1 MTLVMLLLIVIA
13 LLALA
18 YRGASAVVWSGALPA
33 VPVLLLLTGVIGGF
47 GLAAGLVL
55 TLPVS
60 LLLLAPGLRRTLLTG
75 RLFALFKRVLPP
87 MSRTE
92 RDALEAGDTWWEGD
106 LFQGRPDWSR
116 LHDMPVGQLSEKEQ
130 SFIDNET
137 EQLCRLLDEDR
148 MERSDHDMSPEAWDY
163 VLKNGFFSFIIPEQ
177 YGGLHFS
184 AYAQSCIVS
193 KIASRSFSAAVTVMV
208 PNSLGPG
215 ELLMQYGTDA
225 QKDYWLPRLADGR
238 EIPCFALTGTEAGS
252 DAAAM
257 QDVGIVCEQEYQG
270 KKTLG
275 LRLSFDKRYITLS
288 PVATVLGL
296 AFKMHDPDQL
306 LGEQQDYGITC
317 ALVPTSHEGIRV
329 GRRHFPMALSFMN
342 GPVQGQDVFIPL
354 DWIIGGPEMAGK
366 GWRMLMECLSVG
378 RGISLPAL
386 GTGAGK
392 MAYRMTGAYARIRRQ
407 FRLPIGK
414 FEGVQEAMA
423 RIGGHT
429 YRIEAGRRLT
439 AAAGDQ
445 GYRPSVVA
453 AIAKFHMTEMMRV
466 VVNDAMDVHGGRGII
481 FGPRNYLGYS
491 YQSIPVGITVEGANI
506 LTRNLMIFGQ
516 GAIRCHPYVFAEMEA
531 ARNDDLVEFDRL
543 LTRHVGYSINR
554 GVRAFVLG
562 LTGARLAKAPISDDT
577 ARYYRQLERMSAALA
592 FVSDVAMGVLGGE
605 LKRRER
611 LSARLGD
618 VLSELYLATAVLK
631 MYHDA
636 GRPEQQ
642 LPYVRWALDE
652 SLSRI
657 HEAFDGFFRNFPRRL
672 MAGAMRR
679 LVFPL
684 GRPYHAPADA
694 DGQAIAESMMQSGGV
709 RDQLS
714 RFGSWSADDPDDS
727 RGRMELAMQ
736 VLDRMEPLY
745 DRFLK
750 LVAKREITGFTLQER
765 LESALQQDLLT
776 EDETR
781 QLAEYDAIRLDCIGT
796 DAFDKAELAPVQRA
810 AADTEPVD
818 RSRAAAGG

>member
-1 MTLVMLLLIVIA
+1 MVILLLIAIA

-18 YRGASAVVWSGALPA
+18 YREASATVWSGVLPA
-33 VPVLLLLTGVIGGF
+33 VPVVLLVTGVIGTAGLLV
-47 GLAAGLVL
+47 GLAL

-60 LLLLAPGLRRTLLTG
+60 LLLLAPSVRRTVLTG
-75 RLFALFKRVLPP
+75 RLFSLFKRVLPP

-92 RDALEAGDTWWEGD
+92 RDALEAGDTWWEGE
-106 LFQGRPDWSR
+106 LFKGRPDWSQ
-116 LHDMPVGQLSEKEQ
+116 LHDMPVGELSEREQ

-137 EQLCRLLDEDR
+137 ERFCRLLDQDR
-148 MERSDHDMSPEAWDY
+148 MERSDHDMTPEAWDFA
-163 VLKNGFFSFIIPEQ
+163 LKNGFFSFIIPEQ

-215 ELLMQYGTDA
+215 ELLMQYGTDE
-225 QKDYWLPRLADGR
+225 QKDHWLPRLADGR

-270 KKTLG
+270 RKTLG
-275 LRLSFDKRYITLS
+275 IRLSFDKRYITLS

-306 LGEQQDYGITC
+306 LGEQKEYGITC

-354 DWIIGGPEMAGK
+354 DWIIGGPDMAGK

-439 AAAGDQ
+439 AAAGDM

-531 ARNDDLVEFDRL
+531 ARADDLAEFDRL

-562 LTGARLAKAPISDDT
+562 LTGARLATAPVSDDT
-577 ARYYRQLERMSAALA
+577 ARYYRQLERMSSALA

-636 GRPEQQ
+636 GRPQEQ

-657 HEAFDGFFRNFPRRL
+657 YDAFDGFFRNFPRRL
-672 MAGAMRR
+672 MAAGMRW

-684 GRPYHAPADA
+684 GRPYHAPEDA

-709 RDQLS
+709 RDQLT
-714 RFGSWSADDPDDS
+714 RFGSWSADDPNDCM
-727 RGRMELAMQ
+727 GRMEHAME

-750 LVAKREITGFTLQER
+750 LVAKREINGFTLQER
-765 LESALQQDLLT
+765 LDSGVTQGLLT
-776 EDETR
+776 EDEAR
-781 QLAEYDAIRLDCIGT
+781 QLAEYDAIRLDCIVT
-796 DAFDKAELAPVQRA
+796 DAFDKAELASGHGREA
-810 AADTEPVD
+810 ATEPV
-818 RSRAAAGG
+818 AGQVAQG

>member
-1 MTLVMLLLIVIA
+1 MTFVILLLIVIA

-18 YRGASAVVWSGALPA
+18 YRGASAVVWSGVLPA
-33 VPVLLLLTGVIGGF
+33 VPLLLLITGVIGTAGVLV
-47 GLAAGLVL
+47 GLLL
-55 TLPVS
+55 TVPVS
-60 LLLLAPGLRRTLLTG
+60 LLLLVPGLRRSVLTG
-75 RLFALFKRVLPP
+75 RLFALFKSVLPP

-92 RDALEAGDTWWEGD
+92 RDALEAGDTWWEGE
-106 LFQGRPDWSR
+106 LFQGQPDWQR
-116 LHDMPVGQLSEKEQ
+116 LHDMPVGKLSEREQ
-130 SFIDNET
+130 AFIDKET
-137 EQLCRLLDEDR
+137 EQLCRLLDDDRMVREDR
-148 MERSDHDMSPEAWDY
+148 DMTPEAWEY
-163 VLKNGFFSFIIPEQ
+163 VLRNGFFSFIIPEQ

-215 ELLMQYGTDA
+215 ELLMQYGTDE

-270 KKTLG
+270 RKTLG
-275 LRLSFDKRYITLS
+275 IRLSFDKRYITLS

-306 LGEQQDYGITC
+306 LGEQQEYGITC

-342 GPVQGQDVFIPL
+342 GPVQGRDVFIPL

-429 YRIEAGRRLT
+429 YRLEAGRRLT
-439 AAAGDQ
+439 AAAGDL

-466 VVNDAMDVHGGRGII
+466 VVNDAMDVHAGRGII
-481 FGPRNYLGYS
+481 YGPRNYLGNS

-531 ARNDDLVEFDRL
+531 ARADDLVEFDRL

-562 LTGARLAKAPISDDT
+562 LTGARLAAAPVNDAT
-577 ARYYRQLERMSAALA
+577 THYYRQLERMSTALA
-592 FVSDVAMGVLGGE
+592 FVSDVAMGVLGGD

-631 MYHDA
+631 HYHDA
-636 GRPEQQ
+636 GRPNAH
-642 LPYVRWALDE
+642 LPYVRWTLDE

-657 HEAFDGFFRNFPRRL
+657 HDAFDGFFRNFPRRF
-672 MAGAMRR
+672 MAAGLRR
-679 LVFPL
+679 VVFPL
-684 GRPYHAPADA
+684 GRPYHAPSDA

-709 RDQLS
+709 RDELTC
-714 RFGSWSADDPDDS
+714 FGSWSADDADDCM
-727 RGRMELAMQ
+727 GRMERAMQ
-736 VLDRMEPLY
+736 LLDQVEPLY

-750 LVAKREITGFTLQER
+750 MVAKREATGFTLEER
-765 LESALQQDLLT
+765 LATALQKGLLT
-776 EDETR
+776 EEEVG
-781 QLAEYDAIRLDCIGT
+781 QLREYDAVRLDCIAT
-796 DAFDKAELAPVQRA
+796 DAFDKAELAPRA
-810 AADTEPVD
+810 HAGDTEPVA
-818 RSRAAAGG
+818 RAAGAGH